1 MSKKNNPPDEREKKT
16 IVEWWEKYQL
26 LLYVPSLVMSIAALI
41 ISIVRLL
48 R

>member
-1 MSKKNNPPDEREKKT
+1 MSKKNNPSEERDEKFT
-16 IVEWWEKYQL
+16 YSWWEKHSY
-26 LLYVPSLVMSIAALI
+26 LLYVPSFVMSIVALI

>member
-1 MSKKNNPPDEREKKT
+1 MSKKNNPSEEREEKFT
-16 IVEWWEKYQL
+16 YLWWEKHSY

-41 ISIVRLL
+41 ISIMRLL